1 MGRQVEGAGGRL
13 SGMGAGELE
22 TTDARLRSV
31 IDGIAD
37 PIYVKDAEGRYLLV
51 NPAAASPTGLRPDQI
66 LGYTDAQLLPDPLA
80 ASLRAADRRVMAS
93 ELPSRSRA
101 EGGTTVEAR
110 IPGLPA
116 RLEGRPA

>member
-22 TTDARLRSV
+22 TTVEALGGRLAV
-31 IDGIAD
+31 
-37 PIYVKDAEGRYLLV
+37 
-51 NPAAASPTGLRPDQI
+51 
-66 LGYTDAQLLPDPLA
+66 
-80 ASLRAADRRVMAS
+80 
-93 ELPSRSRA
+93 RSRA

-110 IPGLPA
+110 VPGPPA

>member
-1 MGRQVEGAGGRL
+1 VEGTGGRL

-22 TTDARLRSV
+22 TTNAMLGSV
-31 IDGIAD
+31 IDGI
-37 PIYVKDAEGRYLLV
+37 
-51 NPAAASPTGLRPDQI
+51 
-66 LGYTDAQLLPDPLA
+66 
-80 ASLRAADRRVMAS
+80 ADRRVMAS